1 MENIQ
6 LPIDR
11 HSKKR
16 AILIDE
22 QLLYN
27 DSCKD
32 YINEI
37 IDINELSSYYD
48 TIILS
53 SDVEYTAH
61 FLVHNS
67 LDALVI
73 QKYTEYEYL
82 KNKYRFLLLLC
93 MRKESRDLKKYY
105 KCEILTR

>member
-6 LPIDR
+6 LPVDR

-32 YINEI
+32 YISEI

-53 SDVEYTAH
+53 SDVKFTEQ
-61 FLVHNS
+61 FLIHNS
-67 LDALVI
+67 LDSFVI
-73 QKYTEYEYL
+73 EKYTGYEYL
-82 KNKYRFLLLLC
+82 KNKYRFLLLFC
-93 MRKESRDLKKYY
+93 MRKESRELKKYY